1 MNFTNR
7 QVLLAARPVGFPKE
21 SDFTIADAQLPQL
34 LPGEVLIRVLLL
46 SVDPYMRGRMSAA
59 KSYAKPV
66 EIGEVMT
73 GGAAGV
79 IVASASDAFPV
90 GTHVA
95 GDLGWQEY
103 AIRNP
108 AQLRMIDPTLAPLS
122 TSLGVLGMT
131 GLTAYFGLLDVG
143 QLKQGE
149 TVLVSGAAGAVGS
162 IVGQIAK
169 LKSCRVVGIAGTDE
183 KVDFLIDELGFDA
196 ALNYKSTKDY
206 TAKFAA
212 LCPSGIDV
220 YFDNVGGEITDAVI
234 PLLNIHARIAV
245 CGQISQY
252 NLEQPESGPRWLHQL
267 IIKRAKAHGFLVSDF
282 SAQFP
287 KALTDL
293 TAWYKAGKLKF
304 PEQIA
309 EGGIDA
315 APAAFIGMLHGD
327 NLGKQLVRVSNSES
341 EVQSQAVAFRPPDA
355 IA

>member
-7 QVLLAARPVGFPKE
+7 QVLLAARPLGFPKE
-21 SDFTIADAQLPQL
+21 SDFKIEDSPVPPL
-34 LPGEVLIRVLLL
+34 LQGEVLIRVIFL

-73 GGAAGV
+73 GGAVGV
-79 IVASASDAFPV
+79 IVASESDTFPI
-90 GTHVA
+90 GTYVV
-95 GDLGWQEY
+95 GDLGWQQF

-108 AQLRMIDPTLAPLS
+108 AQLRRFDPSLAPLS

-131 GLTAYFGLLDVG
+131 GLTAYFGLLDIG
-143 QLKQGE
+143 QLKDGE

-169 LKSCRVVGIAGTDE
+169 LKSCRVVGIAGTDH
-183 KVDFLIDELGFDA
+183 KVDFLLKELGFDA
-196 ALNYKSTKDY
+196 AFNYKSTKDY
-206 TAKFAA
+206 TAKLEQ

-220 YFDNVGGEITDAVI
+220 YFDNVGGEITDAAI
-234 PLLNIHARIAV
+234 PLLNIHARIPV

-252 NLEQPESGPRWLHQL
+252 NLEKPELAPRWMHQL
-267 IIKRAKAHGFLVSDF
+267 IIKRAKVHGFLISDF
-282 SAQFP
+282 AAQFP
-287 KALTDL
+287 KALSDL
-293 TAWYKAGKLKF
+293 AAWYKAGKLKF

-315 APAAFIGMLHGD
+315 APAAFIGMLHGE
-327 NLGKQLVRVSNSES
+327 NLGKQLVRISSS
-341 EVQSQAVAFRPPDA
+341 EV
-355 IA
+355 